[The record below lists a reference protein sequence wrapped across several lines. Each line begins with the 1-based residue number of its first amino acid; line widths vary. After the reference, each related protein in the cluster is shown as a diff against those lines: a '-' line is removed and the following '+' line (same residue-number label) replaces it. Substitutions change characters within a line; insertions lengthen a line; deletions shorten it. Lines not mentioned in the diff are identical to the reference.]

1 MSRDDTTSLDN
12 QEIFLEGDD
21 IPLIDIDQ
29 GFSTT
34 FTGFGSLDPLIKP
47 DEFHAIKR
55 SASQPIP
62 VVKISNNEADA
73 PFAQLPMVKSLMD
86 ISSIENDQSN
96 DQTQI
101 IRRWK
106 M

>member
-1 MSRDDTTSLDN
+1 MSKGAKAPTDN
-12 QEIFLEGDD
+12 QDIFLEGDD

-34 FTGFGSLDPLIKP
+34 FTGFGSLDPLIKL
-47 DEFHAIKR
+47 DGFHAIKR

-62 VVKISNNEADA
+62 VVKINQSEADS

-86 ISSIENDQSN
+86 ISHIENEQSN
-96 DQTQI
+96 DTTQI
-101 IRRWK
+101 IRCWK